1 MSNTD
6 STINAAPQS
15 SHSCEGGNLKE
26 KIGWET
32 VIFTQ
37 VYDIQGGTQ
46 PPKSE
51 FVYEPTDGYVRLL
64 QIRDFGK
71 KPVPTFVLKS
81 KKLKTCKK
89 QDLLIGRYG
98 ASLGRI
104 CTGMEGAYNVAL
116 AKVITPTNV
125 CGGYTRRYLESR
137 LFQDPLN
144 LLSRSAQN
152 GFNKDDLASF
162 YVPLPPLAEQK
173 IIADK
178 LDELL
183 AQVDTLKTRLDAI
196 PAILKRFRQSVL
208 AAAVNGK
215 LTEEW
220 RSKNK
225 PIEPVNVESIL
236 TARKAMWA
244 ENEQHKMLTQG
255 ITATNEKWRKKYKE
269 PDSVL
274 EEDCFPIPEE
284 WSWASLGQLT
294 YSVKDGPHY
303 SPKYADTGV
312 PFISGGNI
320 TPEGINF
327 SKTKFITHELNEEL
341 CKRCKPEVG
350 DVLYTKGG
358 TTGIA
363 YFNQE
368 TAEFNVWVHVAVL
381 KITNMIDGKY
391 LQNSLNSKHCYS
403 LAQRYTHGVGNQDLG
418 LTRMIKITIPV
429 PPIEEQTEIV
439 RKVEQLFTYADQVEQ
454 QVKNAQTK
462 VNQLTQSILAKAF
475 RGELTE
481 QWRQDNPELI
491 SGDNSAA
498 ALLERIK
505 AERAAAAPPRKT
517 KKQQTKVKL

>member
-1 MSNTD
+1 MVTLTLPD
-6 STINAAPQS
+6 QWAPCTLDAAI
-15 SHSCEGGNLKE
+15 SHNGLIS
-26 KIGWET
+26 
-32 VIFTQ
+32 
-37 VYDIQGGTQ
+37 
-46 PPKSE
+46 
-51 FVYEPTDGYVRLL
+51 DGDWIESKDQDPSGSVRLIQL
-64 QIRDFGK
+64 ADIGDGEFRNKSQRYMSPQKALALNCTYLKKGDVLIARMPDPLGRACLFPNINQPAVTVVDICVIR
-71 KPVPTFVLKS
+71 VSNESAINNRLLKYWINS
-81 KKLKTCKK
+81 PEFRSLMDQNASGTTRKRITRKKLETFE
-89 QDLLIGRYG
+89 I
-98 ASLGRI
+98 
-104 CTGMEGAYNVAL
+104 
-116 AKVITPTNV
+116 
-125 CGGYTRRYLESR
+125 
-137 LFQDPLN
+137 
-144 LLSRSAQN
+144 
-152 GFNKDDLASF
+152 
-162 YVPLPPLAEQK
+162 PLPPLVEQK
-173 IIADK
+173 VIADK

-183 AQVDTLKTRLDAI
+183 AEVDTLKARLDAI
-196 PAILKRFRQSVL
+196 PATLKRFRQSVL
-208 AAAVNGK
+208 AAAVSGK

-381 KITNMIDGKY
+381 KITNVINGKY
-391 LQNSLNSKHCYS
+391 LQHSLNSKHCYS

-454 QVKNAQTK
+454 QVKNAQAR

-498 ALLERIK
+498 ALLQRIK
-505 AERAAAAPPRKT
+505 AERAAAKPAKKTQGRKV
-517 KKQQTKVKL
+517 QC

>member
-1 MSNTD
+1 MSKTNNN
-6 STINAAPQS
+6 INAAPQS

-26 KIGWET
+26 KSGWET

-71 KPVPTFVLKS
+71 KPVPTFVLKL

-116 AKVITPTNV
+116 AKVITPTDV

-183 AQVDTLKTRLDAI
+183 AQVDTLKARLDAI

-208 AAAVNGK
+208 AAAVSGK

-220 RSKNK
+220 RDKS
-225 PIEPVNVESIL
+225 PMESPQKTWA
-236 TARKAMWA
+236 TAR
-244 ENEQHKMLTQG
+244 E
-255 ITATNEKWRKKYKE
+255 ITPAFN
-269 PDSVL
+269 
-274 EEDCFPIPEE
+274 IPNN
-284 WSWASLGQLT
+284 WLGVSLGSISERV
-294 YSVKDGPHY
+294 SVGHVGKTSEFYTTEDNGIPFLRSQNVRPGHI
-303 SPKYADTGV
+303 STG
-312 PFISGGNI
+312 GLA
-320 TPEGINF
+320 
-327 SKTKFITHELNEEL
+327 FITYEFHKSLKKSQLKPNDLLVVRVGANRGDACVLPNIFEQVNCANIVFARPQKGLSEYLNIYIQSPTSRNLLLGES
-341 CKRCKPEVG
+341 VG
-350 DVLYTKGG
+350 GAQGVINTKSVAK
-358 TTGIA
+358 TFIA
-363 YFNQE
+363 
-368 TAEFNVWVHVAVL
+368 L
-381 KITNMIDGKY
+381 PP
-391 LQNSLNSKHCYS
+391 
-403 LAQRYTHGVGNQDLG
+403 AQ
-418 LTRMIKITIPV
+418 
-429 PPIEEQTEIV
+429 EQTEIV
-439 RKVEQLFTYADQVEQ
+439 RRVEQLFTYADQVEQ
-454 QVKNAQTK
+454 QVKNAQAR

-475 RGELTE
+475 RGELTK

-505 AERAAAAPPRKT
+505 AERAAATNSKKKAPARKA
-517 KKQQTKVKL
+517 KA